1 MFSFSKYKN
10 AIIILVAAFVLDFF
24 IRAYFLNNI
33 KAVVASEALLFFFI
47 SLTLFFSAKRDKAH
61 SRKTQRFDL
70 WLTLFFFLGGIR
82 SALWI
87 IDFNIYIANGIII
100 LLGVVAGAYL
110 IRWWNEAETTN

>member
-10 AIIILVAAFVLDFF
+10 AIIVLVAAFVLDFL
-24 IRAYFLNNI
+24 IRVYFYNKI
-33 KAVVASEALLFFFI
+33 KIVVASESLLFFFI
-47 SLTLFFSAKRDKAH
+47 SLILFLAAKKDKAH

-82 SALWI
+82 SALWAL
-87 IDFNIYIANGIII
+87 DFNIYIANSIIL

-110 IRWWNEAETTN
+110 IRWWNRTETTN